1 MKPSPQELSIDQILS
16 VFGETLINES
26 LHVFIQEE
34 AIHQVPIHVP
44 FRLDHYCV
52 ILVTSGECEMQFDL
66 ISHTQRRNDLI
77 VIVPGTMNEFI
88 SVSED
93 YRFKLVS
100 FSADFPIKLGIN
112 QQHVEA
118 FSFFSRQHSLIMPVT
133 EEESEVISTQI
144 DLLNKKTAVKNHPF
158 RAELIL
164 HSFTL
169 LMFEISALIKNY
181 FSIAGNQLSR
191 NEALSLRFLDLLS
204 QHIATE
210 RSVQF
215 YADQLA
221 VTPNYLNKLSKKTLH
236 KTARA
241 FMDEMVI
248 QESKILLH
256 KTSLSIL
263 QIAEKLCFKDQFHFS
278 KFFKKKTG
286 LNPTAYRKIKT

>member
-1 MKPSPQELSIDQILS
+1 
-16 VFGETLINES
+16 
-26 LHVFIQEE
+26 
-34 AIHQVPIHVP
+34 
-44 FRLDHYCV
+44 
-52 ILVTSGECEMQFDL
+52 VTSGECETQFDL
-66 ISHTQRRNDLI
+66 VSHTQKRNDLI

-93 YRFKLVS
+93 YHFKLVS

-112 QQHVEA
+112 QQHAEA
-118 FSFFSRQHSLIMPVT
+118 FSFFTRQHSIILSLT
-133 EEESEVISTQI
+133 EEESLVISAQI
-144 DLLNKKTAVKNHPF
+144 DLLNQKISVMDHPF
-158 RAELIL
+158 RAELII

-169 LMFEISALIKNY
+169 LMFEISALIKNH

-191 NEALSLRFLDLLS
+191 NEAFSLHFLRLLS

-241 FMDEMVI
+241 FIDEMVI

-256 KTSLSIL
+256 KSSLSIS

-286 LNPTAYRKIKT
+286 LNPSAYRKIKT